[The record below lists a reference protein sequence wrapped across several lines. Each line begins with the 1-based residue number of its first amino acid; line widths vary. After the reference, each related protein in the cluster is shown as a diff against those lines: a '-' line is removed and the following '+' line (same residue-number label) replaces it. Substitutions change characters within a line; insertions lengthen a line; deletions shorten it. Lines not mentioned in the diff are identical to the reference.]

1 MYKSDKWETIISDY
15 ETKISSTSLLID
27 SLYQNTN
34 YFKEVISECSD
45 FKKSNLLGST
55 NEGDNQTIINNTD
68 GVTEHKDELRD
79 IYKILSLLLLIIII
93 TLFIYIKIKK

>member
-1 MYKSDKWETIISDY
+1 
-15 ETKISSTSLLID
+15 
-27 SLYQNTN
+27 
-34 YFKEVISECSD
+34 
-45 FKKSNLLGST
+45 LGST